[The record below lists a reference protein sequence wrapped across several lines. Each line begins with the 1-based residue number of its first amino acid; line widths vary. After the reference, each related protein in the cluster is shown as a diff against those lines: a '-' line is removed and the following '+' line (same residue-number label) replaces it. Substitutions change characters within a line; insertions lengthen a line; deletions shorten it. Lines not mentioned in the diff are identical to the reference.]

1 MFTTMTAT
9 LNASASGTSRRLFYW
24 FSTLVVTL
32 IATVT
37 VLEAFGV
44 YFFPHRSW
52 SEGINPKVIQIRGG
66 ALYYRYITVE
76 PSDLRLQLPSGVQP
90 TFLGVLADIRRLDAR
105 GKLFLRLMTLPE
117 DLFFLALVWL
127 VRNMVLSAWSGQSG
141 QSGQV
146 TPFIRANVRRLRWIA
161 GLLAALWVYHLFL
174 PSLTGEL
181 SFYAGA
187 TPNAVNNLGRAV
199 GEDIPWYLTNGY
211 LAVALLLLILAQVFS
226 HGVRLQKDVEGLV

>member
-1 MFTTMTAT
+1 MLTNITAT
-9 LNASASGTSRRLFYW
+9 LNPSASGTARHLFYW
-24 FSTLVVTL
+24 ISMLVVVL
-32 IATVT
+32 IAALT

-52 SEGINPKVIQIRGG
+52 SEGINGRVIQTRGG
-66 ALYYRYITVE
+66 AFYHRYISIK
-76 PSDLRLQLPSGVQP
+76 PSDLRLQLPAEVQP
-90 TFLGVLADIRRLDAR
+90 TFMGVLADIRPTDAR
-105 GKLFLRLMTLPE
+105 GKFFLRLMTLPE

-127 VRNMVLSAWSGQSG
+127 VRSMVLSAWAGQSG
-141 QSGQV
+141 EV
-146 TPFIRANVRRLRWIA
+146 TPFIRGNVQRLRWMA

-174 PSLTGEL
+174 PTLTNEL

-187 TPNAVNNLGRAV
+187 TPNALNNFGQVV